1 MIIIIIVIYLNIELI
16 LVWRLFYDE
25 VISSMNSI
33 KYWLI
38 DFESV
43 DPVKQESATESFTK
57 SLSANV
63 DPIREDQVQNAM
75 KFLSHPK
82 VRTSPIIHRRSF
94 LEKKGLTREEID
106 EAFRRVP
113 VSDLFFILFLLLF
126 LSYIPTSTPQ

>member
-1 MIIIIIVIYLNIELI
+1 M
-16 LVWRLFYDE
+16 
-25 VISSMNSI
+25 
-33 KYWLI
+33 I